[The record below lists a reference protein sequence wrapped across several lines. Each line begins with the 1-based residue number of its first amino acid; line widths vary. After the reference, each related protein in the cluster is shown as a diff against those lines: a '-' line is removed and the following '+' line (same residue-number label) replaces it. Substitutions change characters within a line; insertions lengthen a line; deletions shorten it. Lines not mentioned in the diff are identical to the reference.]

1 MKRIASF
8 VLMMVMICS
17 ACTVYAEEA
26 QPYSDTHFQ
35 SYGIS
40 LNTIPSGGMHII
52 FTVRAKE
59 TAQII
64 GVPYYDVLQKIDGEW
79 VTIAENLVGYQKVD
93 SVSCV
98 FSRNYLEAESGE
110 RYRVRAQMYIKKYDG
125 TYRTID
131 YYSQSYTL
139 E

>member
-1 MKRIASF
+1 MKRILS
-8 VLMMVMICS
+8 VILLLTMLCS
-17 ACTVYAEEA
+17 AGVATAEAA

-35 SYGIS
+35 SYGIAMG
-40 LNTIPSGGMHII
+40 TIPSGGLHIV
-52 FTVRAKE
+52 FTVNAKE

-64 GVPYYDVLQKIDGEW
+64 GVPYYNVLQKIDGEW

>member
-59 TAQII
+59 TAEIV
-64 GVPYYDVLQKIDGEW
+64 GVPTYDILQKIDGEW
-79 VTIAENLVGYQKVD
+79 VTVVDHLIGYWKND
-93 SVSCV
+93 AVSCV
-98 FSRNYLEAESGE
+98 FSKNYLDAESGE
-110 RYRVRAQMYIKKYDG
+110 KYRIRAQMYIKKYDG
-125 TYRTID
+125 TSRTID

-139 E
+139 D